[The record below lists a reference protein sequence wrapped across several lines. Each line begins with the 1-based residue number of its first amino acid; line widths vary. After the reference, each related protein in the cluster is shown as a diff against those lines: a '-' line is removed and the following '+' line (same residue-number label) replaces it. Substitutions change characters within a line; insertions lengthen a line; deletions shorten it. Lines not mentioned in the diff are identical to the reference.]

1 MKFES
6 LYDLFVEQLGDMHDA
21 ETQITKTLPK
31 LVKEASTKELKQ
43 AFEKHLQETKNH
55 LTRLEEVFNEMG
67 MKPSSKKCKALRGIL
82 DEGEELLEASKD
94 PSVKDT
100 ALICAAQ
107 KVEHYEIATYGCLIA
122 YAKQLGEDF
131 AIERLHKSLEEEKSA
146 DKHLTELA
154 ESHINADAG
163 LAQSKAESE

>member
-21 ETQITKTLPK
+21 ETLITKTLPK
-31 LVKEASTKELKQ
+31 FVKAASTQELKQ
-43 AFEKHLQETKNH
+43 AFEKHLAETKNH
-55 LTRLEEVFNEMG
+55 LMRLDEVFNEMG
-67 MKPSSKKCKALRGIL
+67 MKPSAKKCKAIRGIL
-82 DEGEELLEASKD
+82 EEGEELVEASKD
-94 PSVKDT
+94 PSVKDC

-107 KVEHYEIATYGCLIA
+107 KVEHYEISTYGCLIA

-131 AIERLHKSLEEEKSA
+131 AMERLHKSLEEEKNA
-146 DKHLTELA
+146 DKHLTEIA

-163 LAQSKAESE
+163 VAQAESE